1 MMMINGNPIET
12 DAEGYLAN
20 LDEWSED
27 VAKHLSNE
35 DNLELTDD
43 HWTVLNWIR
52 NYYQEFGTAP
62 NLRMMQKLMKD
73 DVGAELADKKR
84 LFDLF
89 PYGPAKQGARYAG
102 MPKPTGCV

>member
-1 MMMINGNPIET
+1 MIVVGDKNIDT

-20 LDEWSED
+20 LDDWSE
-27 VAKHLSNE
+27 
-35 DNLELTDD
+35 ELALQLAENDGLALTEQ
-43 HWTVLNWIR
+43 HWKILNWIR
-52 NYYQEFGTAP
+52 NYYQENGTAP
-62 NLRMMQKLMKD
+62 NLRVMQKLLKD
-73 DVGAELADKKR
+73 DLGEELADKKY